1 MSWWSVVKVEGPM
14 YPVEEEQ
21 PVQAQQQPQQQ
32 PVQPQQ
38 KDKTIPSSITPQ
50 VVTPQGEVGDEGQ
63 QAQQQLTREQL
74 AEVRAGTQRQAI
86 GQFKQ
91 ISDTALQ
98 LANQARTN
106 PKDAKPLL
114 GQLRRALREAQI
126 PEA

>member
-1 MSWWSVVKVEGPM
+1 MTWWSVVKVEGPM

-38 KDKTIPSSITPQ
+38 KAIPVQSTPQ
-50 VVTPQGEVGDEGQ
+50 VVPPQGEIADEGQ
-63 QAQQQLTREQL
+63 QMQQPLTREQL
-74 AEVRAGTQRQAI
+74 GQVRAGTQRQAV

-106 PKDAKPLL
+106 PTDAKPLL
-114 GQLRRALREAQI
+114 GQLRRALREANI